1 MRGHIA
7 KKGKTYYAV
16 VYEGIK
22 RYTHKL
28 WMTGCWLG
36 RDVPS

>member
-1 MRGHIA
+1 MQVNTRTVRVSIG
-7 KKGKTYYAV
+7 
-16 VYEGIK
+16 